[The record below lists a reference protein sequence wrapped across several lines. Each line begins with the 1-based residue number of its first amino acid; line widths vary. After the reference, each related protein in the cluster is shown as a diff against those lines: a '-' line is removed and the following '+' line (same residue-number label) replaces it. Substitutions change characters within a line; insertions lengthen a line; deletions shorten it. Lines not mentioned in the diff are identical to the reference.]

1 MIQEMMGIEEKQT
14 ILNLIMAGNYILTH
28 HAYTRMQERSITDG
42 DILECARTAVT
53 VETQSDGKFKI
64 KGLDL
69 TEIETTIVCAFK
81 NDVVIITVF

>member
-1 MIQEMMGIEEKQT
+1 MVQEIMSIEEKQT
-14 ILNLIMAGNYILTH
+14 ILNLIMVGDYIITH
-28 HAYTRMQERSITDG
+28 HAYQRMQERSITDG
-42 DILECARTAVT
+42 DIRECARTAMK
-53 VETQSDGKFKI
+53 VESQVDGKFKI